1 VETHATARHQRD
13 ISANHGQN
21 RSGTVCKLC
30 VSKPLCDVRGRIF
43 APGLTMGLADRML
56 NPLHLRTLIVV
67 LRTGSFAEAARRLGY
82 TGSAVSQQMAA
93 LERSVKM
100 SLFERDAHGIR
111 ATPAAGFLA
120 EKAQDVLT
128 AFGAFE
134 DEVRAM
140 SEGHAGRVRLGSFPT
155 ASQKL
160 LPLALSA
167 FVQAHENVKIE
178 LGEGEPDKLV
188 PLLLDRDLDLALVY
202 HYDLVP
208 HSWPRALKSA
218 PLLSEELM
226 LLLPKGHRVEGQ
238 EISLAE
244 LKDESW
250 VSTGERTP
258 GARSLRRACAAAG
271 FEPEIHFRSDDYD
284 VIRGFVRSG
293 LGIAVIPALAHVPSD
308 DISTARITDLHVR
321 RHVLA
326 LYPPTAV
333 NPAVEGAVA
342 AFRTAAEAAAQQTP
356 GVVAG

>member
-1 VETHATARHQRD
+1 MEFGETAASIGDTE
-13 ISANHGQN
+13 
-21 RSGTVCKLC
+21 
-30 VSKPLCDVRGRIF
+30 DVNSLFRGRYVTIF
-43 APGLTMGLADRML
+43 ALAAAMGLAGRML

-67 LRTGSFAEAARRLGY
+67 LRTGSFAETARQLGY
-82 TGSAVSQQMAA
+82 TGSAVSQQMAS
-93 LERSVKM
+93 LERAVKM

-111 ATPAAGFLA
+111 PTPAAEFLA
-120 EKAQDVLT
+120 EKAQEVLS
-128 AFGAFE
+128 AFGVFE

-140 SEGHAGRVRLGSFPT
+140 SEGSVGRVRLGSFPT

-167 FVQAHENVKIE
+167 FVQAHGNVKIE
-178 LGEGEPDKLV
+178 LDEGEPDKLV

-218 PLLSEELM
+218 PLLSEELV
-226 LLLPKGHRVEGQ
+226 LLLPKGHCVEGQ
-238 EISLAE
+238 EIPLTE

-258 GARSLRRACAAAG
+258 GARSLRRACAATG
-271 FEPEIHFRSDDYD
+271 FEPDINFRSNDYD

-293 LGIAVIPALAHVPSD
+293 LGIAVIPALGHISTD

-321 RHVLA
+321 RHVVA

-333 NPAVEGAVA
+333 NPAVEGAVTA
-342 AFRTAAEAAAQQTP
+342 LRTAAEAAANITP
-356 GVVAG
+356 GVSVG